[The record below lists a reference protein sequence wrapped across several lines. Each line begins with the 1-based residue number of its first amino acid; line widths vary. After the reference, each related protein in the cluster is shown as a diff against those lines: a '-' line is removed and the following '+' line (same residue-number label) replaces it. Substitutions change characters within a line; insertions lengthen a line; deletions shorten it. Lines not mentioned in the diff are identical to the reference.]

1 MNGSVN
7 MTVNAYTANRVT
19 GDMRVFNWNKCKSR
33 WPYLKNIDFP
43 HSAKRK
49 IVDLL
54 IGLDC
59 AYLHS
64 TIEEVRGKPTE
75 PIVRRT
81 PLGWTCVENPGQRDG
96 SMLQT
101 NFASKFFVKDHLYLE
116 RLNANLKTFWEF
128 DEEPLMHEPPVIR
141 SEEKLDLQTAEHSI
155 NYENQ
160 MYRVGVP
167 WKGRQPIFQTTIIWL
182 YKDLKTLRRDLND
195 YRTLQTLT
203 ASALSSILRKDM

>member
-59 AYLHS
+59 AYLNS
-64 TIEEVRGKPTE
+64 TIEEVRGKPSE
-75 PIVRRT
+75 PIVRRA

-101 NFASKFFVKDHLYLE
+101 NFASKFFVKDQLYLE
-116 RLNANLKTFWEF
+116 RLNANLKNI
-128 DEEPLMHEPPVIR
+128 L
-141 SEEKLDLQTAEHSI
+141 
-155 NYENQ
+155 
-160 MYRVGVP
+160 GV
-167 WKGRQPIFQTTIIWL
+167 
-182 YKDLKTLRRDLND
+182 
-195 YRTLQTLT
+195 
-203 ASALSSILRKDM
+203 